1 MKISAYYKSL
11 GADVELKMDYDNLE
25 DYDKVRISKVFIDTE
40 IPFESS
46 DKSLKTEATVSEFY
60 KDNPILNL
68 PSVEYGG
75 TGFYYD
81 KSPFLPFDIEHIMP
95 DYHLYDDWVKEQL
108 EKGVKPKE
116 LEYYTKWSIGFATR
130 GCVRQCEFC
139 VNKNYTCCVL
149 HSALSEFV
157 DKDRPYICLLDDN
170 VYACPQWKTVF
181 DALGKTGKRFQFKQ
195 GLDERFLTE
204 DKCEIL
210 FNCRWKGDR
219 IFAFDNIKDK
229 EFIINRL
236 ELIRRYTKET
246 IKFYTFCAFN
256 HDKPDYYDK
265 AFYHKDIEDL
275 FERVKILMEYGC
287 MPFVMKYKDYV
298 KSPYKGFYMAMA
310 WWCNQP
316 SKFKK
321 QSFREFCEAN
331 QERAKISSDCAAMR
345 YLKEVERDFPDIA
358 KKYFDL
364 KYDDLNKFK
373 KENGLRSRKV

>member
-1 MKISAYYKSL
+1 MKISAYYKSF
-11 GADVELKMDYDNLE
+11 GAEVELKMDYNNLE

-40 IPFESS
+40 IPFESP

-68 PSVEYGG
+68 PNVEYGG

-81 KSPFLPFDIEHIMP
+81 KSPFLPFDVEHIMP

-181 DALGKTGKRFQFKQ
+181 DALEKTGKRFQFKQ

-229 EFIINRL
+229 ELIINRL

-265 AFYHKDIEDL
+265 AFYRKDIEDL

-287 MPFVMKYKDYV
+287 MPFVMKYKDYE

-364 KYDDLNKFK
+364 KYDNLNKFK
-373 KENGLRSRKV
+373 EVK